1 MARLQSRV
9 SNREGYDRDAFELRE
24 IWFERDGT
32 EYRVKMIYRQDA
44 RGGGWWGYTVREILP
59 WYQDRA
65 ITPEEAADDIYDFK
79 LVEPDTPPTSEP
91 DADGVRWRT
100 QSAR

>member
-1 MARLQSRV
+1 
-9 SNREGYDRDAFELRE
+9 
-24 IWFERDGT
+24 
-32 EYRVKMIYRQDA
+32 VKMIYRQDP
-44 RGGGWWGYTVREILP
+44 RGGWWGCTVREILP